1 MGFDLTGI
9 GSVAD
14 AAKTIA
20 NKFFPD
26 KMGDGERA
34 KAELELQKI
43 LSERDNK
50 LADSKKAVMVAE
62 LNQSDQYTKRA
73 RPTIIYAGLVFIFM
87 VHVLFPI
94 MFVCFG
100 KELPKLTLPEQFWW
114 AWGGVCSVYA
124 IGRSAE
130 KGGAKNKLIGMITG
144 NK

>member
-1 MGFDLTGI
+1 MAFDLTGI

-50 LADSKKAVMVAE
+50 LAESKKEIMVAE
-62 LNQSDQYTKRA
+62 LNQGDNFTKRA
-73 RPTIIYAGLVFIFM
+73 RPMIIYSGLAFIFL
-87 VHVLFPI
+87 VHVFFPI
-94 MFVCFG
+94 AYVAFG
-100 KELPKLTLPEQFWW
+100 NEAPELSLPTDFWF
-114 AWGGVCSVYA
+114 AWGGCCSVYT

-130 KGGAKNKLIGMITG
+130 KGGAKNKLVGMITG